1 MIQTVERSTTTT
13 GIERTGPPAS
23 APAIAPPSGLQKS
36 ELRGPLA
43 PGDQRR
49 GLPSFDPGR
58 QSPVSLGEQLIEAIR
73 PKRRVKTS
81 FRPVRVRLSLLR
93 LADAIEDLEITA
105 DDPLL
110 KTAHRLL
117 AEEQLMVEMVR
128 HRLQMVLEG

>member
-1 MIQTVERSTTTT
+1 MIQTVERSTTAA
-13 GIERTGPPAS
+13 GIERAAP
-23 APAIAPPSGLQKS
+23 PAIAPPSGLQS
-36 ELRGPLA
+36 PALRGPLA

-58 QSPVSLGEQLIEAIR
+58 PPPVSLGEQLIEAIR

-81 FRPVRVRLSLLR
+81 FKPIRVRLSLLR
-93 LADAIEDLEITA
+93 LADALEGLDITA
-105 DDPLL
+105 NDPLL

-117 AEEQLMVEMVR
+117 AEEQLRVEMVR